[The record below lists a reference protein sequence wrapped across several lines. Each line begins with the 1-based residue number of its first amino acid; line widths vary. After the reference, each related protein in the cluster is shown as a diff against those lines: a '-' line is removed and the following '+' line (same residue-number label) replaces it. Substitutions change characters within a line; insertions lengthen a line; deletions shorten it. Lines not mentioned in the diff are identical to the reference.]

1 MITLI
6 KGIIFLFKTTFQVI
20 LIVINCYFIIL
31 KYLFVFVNDV
41 LKIELEKRKE
51 VLKNESKSNKKT
63 SNG

>member
-6 KGIIFLFKTTFQVI
+6 KGIIYLFKTIFQLI

-41 LKIELEKRKE
+41 VKIELDKRKE
-51 VLKNESKSNKKT
+51 VLKNESESYKKT

>member
-6 KGIIFLFKTTFQVI
+6 KGIMFLFKTTFQLI

-63 SNG
+63 STR